1 MATVTAVKESV
12 KQALKQI
19 KDFKVSL
26 SNQVSNDIAKQRD
39 QLAKLELPW
48 NDMRRE
54 MDLLNLKISD
64 LTEEC
69 NQREIQHEVIDQKVA
84 FAMKKIKDL
93 ETQKCD

>member
-26 SNQVSNDIAKQRD
+26 SNQVSNDIAKYRD

-48 NDMRRE
+48 NEMRRE

-69 NQREIQHEVIDQKVA
+69 N
-84 FAMKKIKDL
+84 
-93 ETQKCD
+93 